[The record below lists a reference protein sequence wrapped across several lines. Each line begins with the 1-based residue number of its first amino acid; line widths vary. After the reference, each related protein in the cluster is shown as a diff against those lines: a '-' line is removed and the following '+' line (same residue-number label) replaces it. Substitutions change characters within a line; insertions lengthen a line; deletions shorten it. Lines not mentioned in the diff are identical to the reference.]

1 MQKQIAN
8 LTTDE
13 ALQRIK
19 FFYDS
24 VSKFIESIMEVR
36 NKMAISE
43 SFASLKIDINQI
55 NTLKPLQEITKN
67 DMEYISN
74 GDLIFVEKLDDMRK
88 KIKEDM
94 EREMEEGLKAMV
106 SLMAYNSKKTLSR
119 SLEKFDLIAKQLTH
133 GMPMDANTVEFY
145 LSGINTITE
154 KLSVPRQLPNNL
166 LNLSFTTDS

>member
-1 MQKQIAN
+1 
-8 LTTDE
+8 
-13 ALQRIK
+13 
-19 FFYDS
+19 
-24 VSKFIESIMEVR
+24 MEVR